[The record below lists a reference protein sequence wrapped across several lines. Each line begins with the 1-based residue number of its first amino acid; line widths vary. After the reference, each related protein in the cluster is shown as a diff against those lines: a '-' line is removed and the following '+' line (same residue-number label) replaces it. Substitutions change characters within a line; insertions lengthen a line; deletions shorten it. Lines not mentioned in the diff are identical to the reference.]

1 MPPATN
7 NHQQRSAHYVH
18 YHATIL
24 GGKSFGGK
32 PQTPMLPPSPKAR
45 RWSSAHT
52 PRSLSFHTPFQ
63 HTTQCSIPLLA
74 TPSQALKMRSSNP
87 APSVRSFY
95 SNLQQ
100 PIHRSSVRSFS
111 SNLQQPIH
119 RSSVRSSAPNLQHS
133 TADPSIQRAIIRSD
147 TSTSIRHAKQH
158 STTVTNLP

>member
-1 MPPATN
+1 MPSATN

-18 YHATIL
+18 YHATII

-52 PRSLSFHTPFQ
+52 PRSPSFHTPFQ
-63 HTTQCSIPLLA
+63 QTNQCSIPLLA
-74 TPSQALKMRSSNP
+74 TPSPALKMRSSNP
-87 APSVRSFY
+87 AP
-95 SNLQQ
+95 
-100 PIHRSSVRSFS
+100 SVRSFS

-133 TADPSIQRAIIRSD
+133 TADPSIQRAILRSD
-147 TSTSIRHAKQH
+147 TSTSIRHAKHH